1 MNEITKTSIFIAV
14 AIVLFFI
21 AVLIQPR
28 APKMVPEKMVGRTL
42 LESFTDPLDIKS
54 LQIVKYDKQAGE
66 AVDFRIAEID
76 GKWSIPSNQNYPAD
90 AADQMSNVVADFY
103 DKKVLSVAYSDQS
116 SNAEMRE
123 VHAMYGVVDPQ
134 SPNIFNPEDVGTKV
148 TVTGDSQRILANLIV
163 GKEVTDAPGQCYV
176 RIPDQNS
183 VYTIETSTANLSTRF
198 DDWIQKNLL
207 EISSFDL
214 KSLEIDDYDI
224 DTHPLTG
231 EMFSRVHGKMT
242 FDYDP
247 MSSGEKW
254 KLTYYTKA
262 DEKTNKVD
270 DKTLGPDEAIDE
282 EKLDKMRSAI
292 DDLKIVDVLRKP
304 ESLAKALRENAPVQK
319 LLNEPVL
326 IRAGFHPAEVIK
338 RDGTTVMKLV
348 SSQGALS
355 VKMKDGVVYQLNFG
369 DLAGTQSRSESAE
382 STEAAENEALK
393 VDRYLLVIA
402 EFDESL
408 LEQPAIKPLPEIPTE
423 EAPAEIEKIQKERE
437 TIEKENKRL
446 EDAFQQKVADA
457 QKKVKDLNAK
467 FSDWFYVISEDVF
480 KELHQTDADL
490 IKNVISETQK
500 DSTLPKG
507 QFVETMMPAM
517 EYRQETPTETPAA
530 ETPVTEIPT
539 TETPMTE
546 ILATEALSQP
556 ETPVPAEPEAPIL
569 NEDHEDEP
577 PQTEET
583 TQTGE
588 TAE

>member
-423 EAPAEIEKIQKERE
+423 EDPAEIEKIQKERE